1 VPALLSVRCSGAVE
15 RPGREAVVTDHHL
28 PLPHARKGGRHDRG
42 RAAPDGAHLFAK
54 VAEYPKRGAVHFH
67 AVIRLDAASA
77 CVCPGCVL
85 PPPEESS
92 AALLEEAV
100 KAAAATVTVA
110 GPPVDDNQGLTLMAR
125 WGEQLHVRHIT
136 GDDGQDD
143 KQLLADQVAGYV
155 AKYATKSTQ
164 ALGVTLDHRICQ
176 VELED
181 LDLPA
186 HVAELVW
193 ACWELGGRPALVRLR
208 LGKWA
213 HMLGFGGHFS
223 TKSRRYSTTLGALRK
238 ARASFAARRR
248 RRQTVDLSRQTSVD
262 AGEAQAVAV
271 LATWRYIGSATR
283 PRERHGLSDRLPPMR
298 VSDAGLPIWSWRS
311 HDGGGADAH

>member
-1 VPALLSVRCSGAVE
+1 
-15 RPGREAVVTDHHL
+15 
-28 PLPHARKGGRHDRG
+28 
-42 RAAPDGAHLFAK
+42 
-54 VAEYPKRGAVHFH
+54 
-67 AVIRLDAASA
+67 
-77 CVCPGCVL
+77 VL
-85 PPPEESS
+85 PPPEEFS

-100 KAAAATVTVA
+100 KAAAATVAVA
-110 GPPVDDNQGLTLMAR
+110 GPPVDDNQGLTLVAR
-125 WGEQLHVRHIT
+125 WGEQLHVRPIT

-143 KQLLADQVAGYV
+143 KLLLADQVAGYV
-155 AKYATKSTQ
+155 AKYATKSTE

-193 ACWELGGRPALVRLR
+193 ACWELGGRPNLRELRLR
-208 LGKWA
+208 KWA

-223 TKSRRYSTTLGALRK
+223 SKSRRYSTTLGALRK

-248 RRQTVDLSRQTSVD
+248 RRQRSTYLGRPPSTQVRPRPSLSWLPGDTS
-262 AGEAQAVAV
+262 A
-271 LATWRYIGSATR
+271 RATR

-298 VSDAGLPIWSWRS
+298 VSDAGLPVWSWRS